1 MLKIN
6 MKKTFNIKGM
16 HCASCSKIIEMD
28 LDGKVNSTD
37 IDSKSGKAVIN
48 FDERKI
54 SEKQI
59 AEIITK
65 AGYQVA

>member
-1 MLKIN
+1 